1 MPSAEK
7 WPGAFGIIIL
17 PIDKLFGHRR
27 GVQRSAAA
35 VGNQRKVARVETAL
49 ERHVTHRVGHRR
61 SGDLQHA
68 RGGAL
73 ESDAQRLRQAFAQ
86 SDFPRRLRSKRISPP
101 RKRSGE
107 SRPRM
112 TFASVTVG
120 SVPPRP

>member
-7 WPGAFGIIIL
+7 WPGALGNNYRPDRQF
-17 PIDKLFGHRR
+17 FGHRR

-35 VGNQRKVARVETAL
+35 VSNQRKIARVETAL

-73 ESDAQRLRQAFAQ
+73 E
-86 SDFPRRLRSKRISPP
+86 
-101 RKRSGE
+101 
-107 SRPRM
+107 M
-112 TFASVTVG
+112 
-120 SVPPRP
+120 